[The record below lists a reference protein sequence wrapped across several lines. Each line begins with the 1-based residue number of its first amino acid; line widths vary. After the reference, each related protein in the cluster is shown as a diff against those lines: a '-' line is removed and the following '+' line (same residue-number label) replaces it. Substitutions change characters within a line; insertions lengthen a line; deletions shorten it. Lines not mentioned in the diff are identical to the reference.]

1 MNKPSYPEISPALS
15 LTKGSGLLTFTALTT
30 LLGAVVLSP
39 VAAQAASSRQQD
51 APLNALSSAPVIRA
65 VSITGNKALATSVV
79 SDAAARASFG
89 KPGDDATIRAAV
101 LAVVQAYRDRNYSVA
116 QVISTEVSPD
126 GVLRLVVAEGTV
138 RRVVVRGNSR
148 TRTGVILNVLETKP
162 GTVYRSDQ
170 AKDDRNRLAR
180 LGIFADVVV
189 APVVPGE
196 LDDSDPT
203 KPAEEGKPAT
213 TGTAPPLDA
222 SKGTDEVNS
231 VGTAPPPAIPASGDK
246 AAQAAEPVVP
256 AVPLPGTDEDVVGL
270 VDVVVRVK
278 EVKTGNV
285 AATVGYTDG
294 TGLNGFLNLTENNVG
309 GSAQR
314 VAVQWQ
320 RLSLVSFDRF
330 GNQRNDG
337 ARQAFNVSFSQPAL
351 SRRSLAYGI
360 DLYNKQTIFL
370 PFFSRNQDTIRN
382 YETRRGGSARIGRF
396 VSRNAAV
403 YLSARHDKVGYDDFS
418 QIPNDLNAPLDL
430 LNNANATVG
439 ALGLN
444 LVLDGRNDADNPYS
458 GYLNSL
464 IVEQA
469 GSFLGG
475 NRNFGQ
481 VRADLRQ
488 YVALRSGESPPV
500 LAMRLLGGTSYG
512 RNVPLPEYFFLGGF
526 DLLRGYN
533 LYSIY
538 GQKMVLG
545 SAELRAPLSEG
556 LQGVVFVDSG
566 SAFDSGQSFSLKTG
580 VGIGLRFLTPIGP
593 IRVDVAQGSRL
604 QTYISLGQS
613 F

>member
-1 MNKPSYPEISPALS
+1 MNKSWYPQTSPAFS
-15 LTKGSGLLTFTALTT
+15 RAKGAGLLTFTALTAV
-30 LLGAVVLSP
+30 LGTASLSQVRAEP
-39 VAAQAASSRQQD
+39 AGGLQD
-51 APLNALSSAPVIRA
+51 APANASPAAPVIRA
-65 VSITGNKALATSVV
+65 VSITGNKALPTPVI
-79 SDAAARASFG
+79 SDAAAKASFG

-101 LAVVQAYRDRNYSVA
+101 EAVVQAYRERNFSVA

-138 RRVVVRGNSR
+138 RRVLVRGNSR
-148 TRTGVILNVLETKP
+148 TRTGVILSVLETKP
-162 GTVYRSDQ
+162 GSVYRLDQ

-196 LDDSDPT
+196 LDESDPA
-203 KPAEEGKPAT
+203 KPTEGGESAPNA
-213 TGTAPPLDA
+213 TAPPIDA
-222 SKGTDEVNS
+222 SRGTDETSS
-231 VGTAPPPAIPASGDK
+231 VGNPPTAAIPASGDK
-246 AAQAAEPVVP
+246 AAQAAAPVIP
-256 AVPLPGTDEDVVGL
+256 AVPLPGADEDYIGL

-294 TGLNGFLNLTENNVG
+294 TGLNGFLDLTENNVA

-320 RLSLVSFDRF
+320 RLSLISFDRF
-330 GNQRNDG
+330 GNPRNDG
-337 ARQAFNVSFSQPAL
+337 ARQAFGVSFSQPAL
-351 SRRSLAYGI
+351 SQRSLAYGI
-360 DLYNKQTIFL
+360 DLYNKQTVFL

-382 YETRRGGSARIGRF
+382 YETRRGGSARVGRF

-403 YLSARHDKVGYDDFS
+403 YLSARHDNVGYDDIFR
-418 QIPNDLNAPLDL
+418 IPDDLNAPLDL

-458 GYLNSL
+458 GYLNSI

-475 NRNFGQ
+475 NRSFGQ

-488 YVALRSGESPPV
+488 YVALRSGASPPV
-500 LAMRLLGGTSYG
+500 FAMRLLGGTSYG
-512 RNVPLPEYFFLGGF
+512 DNVPLSEYFFLGGF

-566 SAFDSGQSFSLKTG
+566 SAFSSGQSFSLKTG
-580 VGIGLRFLTPIGP
+580 VGVGLRFLTPIGP

-604 QTYISLGQS
+604 QTYVSLGQS